1 MKLTRITINNE
12 QMGGVPC
19 IRNLRIPVATIIGLI
34 AKGKTVNDI
43 IEDYPDLEADDIQE
57 ALLFAAKAVE
67 ERQIPIAPE
76 R

>member
-1 MKLTRITINNE
+1 MKLTRITINIE

-19 IRNLRIPVATIIGLI
+19 IRNLRIPVATIIGLV
-34 AKGKTVNDI
+34 AKGKTVKEI
-43 IEDYPDLEADDIQE
+43 IADYPDLEADDIQE

-67 ERQIPIAPE
+67 ERQLPIVPE